1 MDNGTKYAWLDMA
14 KRMQALAQ
22 SGLEYSD
29 NKYDRDR
36 YQQLRQLSLE
46 IMQDFTDMEMEKLVR
61 VFAAEQGYQTPK
73 VDVRGVVFRGDQILM
88 VRETI
93 DGNWSLPGGWADVG
107 HTPSEVA
114 IKEVWEESGLVVVPE
129 RLLAVLDKKMHN
141 HPRICFI
148 FIRSL
153 FFAVKQGENSRAE
166 WKQAKQGS
174 LVRISS
180 RRCRVR
186 ALPLNR
192 SVLCMNIRTIQG
204 SLPRLINT
212 HPSF

>member
-1 MDNGTKYAWLDMA
+1 MKDGTKYAWLDMA

-36 YQQLRQLSLE
+36 YQQMRQLSLE
-46 IMQDFTDMEMEKLVR
+46 IMQDFTGLKMDKLVR
-61 VFAAEQGYQTPK
+61 VFASEQGYQTPK

-107 HTPSEVA
+107 LTPSEVA

-129 RLLAVLDKKMHN
+129 RLLAILDKKRHN
-141 HPRICFI
+141 HPPDMFHIYKI
-148 FIRSL
+148 FIMCRETGGELKGGMETSETGFFGPDKFPPLSVPRITAEQISL
-153 FFAVKQGENSRAE
+153 MYEYKNNPL
-166 WKQAKQGS
+166 KQA
-174 LVRISS
+174 
-180 RRCRVR
+180 
-186 ALPLNR
+186 
-192 SVLCMNIRTIQG
+192 
-204 SLPRLINT
+204 
-212 HPSF
+212 SFD